1 MTATILTSSILI
13 LAVLALRTI
22 LRGRVR
28 AVTLYALWLVCA
40 LRLMLPFSVG
50 ESRISLENVVPAGAD
65 TAILSTETLNAEIA
79 SVPVWQETVISQ
91 QTVPEG
97 SAEPLPPPVYRQET
111 VRWHIST
118 RDLLT
123 ILRWTGTACVL
134 AAFLV
139 SDTRFAARLR
149 RDSVPDTVR
158 GIPVRRSPALSVP
171 CLYGC
176 TIWLPES
183 LSGDEAYYAAV
194 HEQAHLRH
202 ADPVWI
208 VLRILLAAVWWF
220 DPLVWIASFAS
231 KQDAELAADE
241 SALAILG
248 EDARVPYGRTL
259 LSFAAL
265 RPETR
270 DLFSTATPMARRS
283 GLSARIRLLA
293 ASPRHS
299 HVLTALALVLTLALT
314 ACAFA
319 GPVTAPIAD
328 QFNDTIT
335 TTVGADTPITV
346 SHTQSGTTRVITDPV
361 PSGEL
366 AANVRKYLADRTID
380 ESEAISLALER
391 SGISV
396 DTLTLTSAMRHSE
409 DKRVV
414 LDVEL
419 YAAGK
424 NWYACQI
431 DSLSGEIFQE
441 EGGVWTRDARGRQ
454 CLLKEH
460 MLQARG
466 REAAAELCGRY
477 VRENTATGISI
488 LSEDQIKA
496 VALAYHLLPAE
507 YVTFSEV
514 RLIREAGEQIYKL
527 SFSTAGGSSWEMEL
541 SAASGSLRKGG
552 SSSNNLL
559 KVPGISTEGMQ
570 IVDTFRD
577 ITEDHEIIGCALLDQ
592 NRNRHEYV
600 IDCVTGAI
608 LPNAG
613 AEWGEDRNP
622 YLNFSDVTPP
632 TFAEYVGTDSRT
644 VVGDPIL
651 TLNEESGILLAEV
664 SGEDYNG
671 VLAIVRDPSKVRLVP
686 SDSTSGQRIGEL
698 CEAGG
703 AILGINASAYDDDNP
718 GVPLGYVA
726 SGGEVLNESA
736 GWTIV
741 GFDEKDVLCLEQR
754 DSMHGPLRDAA
765 EFKPILLM
773 NGYILVNKDDGWGIN
788 PRTAIGQTENGMVL
802 LLVINGRSEESVG
815 CRNYDCAQILSRYG
829 AMNACALDEGSSS
842 VMWYDGRVVSRPAGL
857 NKTEGRQLPNA
868 FVVLP

>member
-40 LRLMLPFSVG
+40 LRLMLPFSIG

-97 SAEPLPPPVYRQET
+97 STEPLPPPVYRQET

-123 ILRWTGTACVL
+123 ILRWAGTVCVL
-134 AAFLV
+134 AAFIV

-183 LSGDEAYYAAV
+183 LSGDETYYAAV

-202 ADPVWI
+202 ADPVWT
-208 VLRILLAAVWWF
+208 VLRILLVAVWWF
-220 DPLVWIASFAS
+220 DPLVWIAAFAS

-293 ASPRHS
+293 ASPRRS

-319 GPVTAPIAD
+319 GPVTEPIAD
-328 QFNDTIT
+328 QLDDTLL
-335 TTVGADTPITV
+335 GTV
-346 SHTQSGTTRVITDPV
+346 SPTTAATAGTTRTVQNPV
-361 PSGEL
+361 PAEKLS
-366 AANVRKYLADRTID
+366 ADVREYID
-380 ESEAISLALER
+380 SLTVSEAEAVEIALSRAEFAAEAITGTSVRHQGYDKSSSL
-391 SGISV
+391 IV
-396 DTLTLTSAMRHSE
+396 D
-409 DKRVV
+409 
-414 LDVEL
+414 L
-419 YAAGK
+419 YAAGEG
-424 NWYACQI
+424 WYTCKV
-431 DSLSGEIFQE
+431 DSQSGAVSDELHGSWSNDVMTRQWRAKQARLEARGQE
-441 EGGVWTRDARGRQ
+441 EAA
-454 CLLKEH
+454 
-460 MLQARG
+460 MLIEQFNH
-466 REAAAELCGRY
+466 ENAALGASL
-477 VRENTATGISI
+477 
-488 LSEDQIKA
+488 LSEEQAKA
-496 VALAYHLLPAE
+496 IALAYDLLPAE
-507 YVTFSEV
+507 YVRFTRVTYLQDGAEPAYKLYYETVGGVQYEKTILATTGRRTHAGAGYGNWKFVVDALADAGVPEKDATVLLNSFDVADDRNIAVLVFLDKDRNRYDYTIDTVTGEILFKSKSGRQDMV
-514 RLIREAGEQIYKL
+514 YQQNREAGITLYLISEDG
-527 SFSTAGGSSWEMEL
+527 FSG
-541 SAASGSLRKGG
+541 
-552 SSSNNLL
+552 
-559 KVPGISTEGMQ
+559 
-570 IVDTFRD
+570 
-577 ITEDHEIIGCALLDQ
+577 
-592 NRNRHEYV
+592 
-600 IDCVTGAI
+600 
-608 LPNAG
+608 
-613 AEWGEDRNP
+613 
-622 YLNFSDVTPP
+622 
-632 TFAEYVGTDSRT
+632 
-644 VVGDPIL
+644 
-651 TLNEESGILLAEV
+651 LLAV
-664 SGEDYNG
+664 
-671 VLAIVRDPSKVRLVP
+671 VKDPSKVQLAV
-686 SDSTSGQRIGEL
+686 SSKLGEAGQRIGEL
-698 CEAGG
+698 CEASG
-703 AILGINASAYDDDNP
+703 AILGVNASAYSDES
-718 GVPLGYVA
+718 GKGTGGYPLGCFV
-726 SGGEVLNESA
+726 SGGEPQGEPA
-736 GWTIV
+736 GWQVV
-741 GFDEKDVLCLEQR
+741 GFDEDNRLYVGPY
-754 DSMHGPLRDAA
+754 DSIDKLSSPLRDAV
-765 EFKPILLM
+765 EFKPALLM
-773 NGYILVNKDDGWGIN
+773 NGEIVVSRDDGWGIN
-788 PRTAIGQTENGMVL
+788 PRTVIGQTADGTVL

-815 CRNYDCAQILSRYG
+815 CRNFDCAQILSRYG
-829 AMNACALDEGSSS
+829 ALNACALDEGSSS
-842 VMWYDGRVVSRPAGL
+842 VMWYDGRVVSRPSSL